1 MHKAALGQQ
10 LCVLNPTNHT
20 HTHFTFKDDLHKV
33 LCGHLALPGEA
44 LVGPAVT
51 LGHPLHD
58 EVLPVESSETDI
70 VAGVD
75 DLAVAIP

>member
-10 LCVLNPTNHT
+10 LCVCSTPQIKR
-20 HTHFTFKDDLHKV
+20 THFTFKDDLHKV

-44 LVGPAVT
+44 LIGPAVT

-70 VAGVD
+70 AAGVD
-75 DLAVAIP
+75 DLAVAVP